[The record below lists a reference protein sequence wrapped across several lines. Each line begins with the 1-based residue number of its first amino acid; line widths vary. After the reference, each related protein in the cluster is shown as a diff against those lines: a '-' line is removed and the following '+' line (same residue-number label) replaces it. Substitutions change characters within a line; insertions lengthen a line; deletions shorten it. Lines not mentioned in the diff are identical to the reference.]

1 MNKSEVSQDYFLFS
15 CFEFERTCK
24 AIPHKL
30 DSVKRWPLGRLLQE
44 NLDTTDIGASDW
56 ANQMSA
62 LLDWYK
68 EHYPKLVEVTSLN
81 DESLVEVVEPLVYI
95 SMDIRL
101 LGHKIFGGTLPSF
114 KKVEVAPEPWPAI
127 FSHVEKAFPALSR
140 YFKQYMWWSYQEEA
154 VVEEEEERPPTG
166 RYAPPPPRR
175 SAPPSRGAAPSRPDR
190 DDRPRR
196 DHRDGMD
203 RKPHR
208 DRDRNRD
215 RDRDRGNGGRRDVSL
230 TPQQLEEIKGAVEQL
245 RQNSSLD
252 EVNLVPANSFHRHLQ
267 HSQIKEE
274 GFFSR
279 SEGQDKERFV
289 VVTRQNTRPDVQE

>member
-1 MNKSEVSQDYFLFS
+1 MSKSEVSQDYFLYS
-15 CFEFERTCK
+15 CFEFEKTCK

-30 DSVKRWPLGRLLQE
+30 DSVKRWPLGRSLQE
-44 NLDTTDIGASDW
+44 NLEATDIGDSHW
-56 ANQMSA
+56 ANQLSSM
-62 LLDWYK
+62 LHWYK
-68 EHYPKLVEVTSLN
+68 ENYPKMLEVVVINDENLVEVI
-81 DESLVEVVEPLVYI
+81 EPLVYI

-101 LGHKIFGGTLPSF
+101 LGQKILGGPLPSF
-114 KKVEVAPEPWPAI
+114 NKVEEASEPWPTI
-127 FSHVEKAFPALSR
+127 FSGLEKVFPALAP
-140 YFKQYMWWSYQEEA
+140 YFKQYMWWSYQEE
-154 VVEEEEERPPTG
+154 VVPDEEEERPPTG

-175 SAPPSRGAAPSRPDR
+175 SAPPSRGAAPSRPER

-196 DHRDGMD
+196 DKRDAKE
-203 RKPHR
+203 RRPQR
-208 DRDRNRD
+208 E
-215 RDRDRGNGGRRDVSL
+215 RDRGQGQGARRDVTL
-230 TPQQLEEIKGAVEQL
+230 TSQQLEEIKSAVEKL
-245 RQNSSLD
+245 RQDSSLD